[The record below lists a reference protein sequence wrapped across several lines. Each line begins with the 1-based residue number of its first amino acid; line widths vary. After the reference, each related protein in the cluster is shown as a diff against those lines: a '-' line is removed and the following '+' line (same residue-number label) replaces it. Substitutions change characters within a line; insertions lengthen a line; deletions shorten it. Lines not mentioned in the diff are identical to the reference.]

1 MKLILSLTTI
11 PVIWLAA
18 SVVQAQT
25 TAPAP
30 TVSPVDLG
38 NSSGQIQQSEGFS
51 NSNSSSRQFFQQG
64 RDKLYFLEESD
75 PVLQIDEEISEETED
90 EDSELEIEERKVEQT
105 QQEQSK

>member
-90 EDSELEIEERKVEQT
+90 SELEIEESRVEQT
-105 QQEQSK
+105 EQEQSE

>member
-38 NSSGQIQQSEGFS
+38 NSSGQIQQPRGFS

-90 EDSELEIEERKVEQT
+90 SELEIEESRVEQT
-105 QQEQSK
+105 EQEQSE

>member
-75 PVLQIDEEISEETED
+75 PVLQIDEEVSEET
-90 EDSELEIEERKVEQT
+90 EDSELEIEESRVEQT
-105 QQEQSK
+105 QQEQSE

>member
-90 EDSELEIEERKVEQT
+90 SELEIEESRVEQT
-105 QQEQSK
+105 QQEQSE